1 MRSSPTI
8 HFLKSVGFVSPL
20 PAGRATDTGL
30 EALFALHLFP
40 IVSLCE
46 PERARAFV
54 DCASKACEA
63 AQTYDTT
70 DKWVLTWLSQFLHPR
85 SDHT

>member
-20 PAGRATDTGL
+20 SAGRATDTGL

-46 PERARAFV
+46 P
-54 DCASKACEA
+54 ASKACEA

-85 SDHT
+85 AQTTPDNWN